1 MTMKSAKKKLLEEKG
16 YKVSDAQEF
25 LGMSDEEFAYVEMK
39 VLLAKSFRELRK
51 SKRVSQSKLAERIGS
66 SQSRVAKMEAGDPS
80 VSTDLLFKGMLALGA
95 TRKDISRALG
105 SRSAA

>member
-1 MTMKSAKKKLLEEKG
+1 MTMKSAKKKLLEAKG

-51 SKRVSQSKLAERIGS
+51 SKRVTIFRDFLIRK
-66 SQSRVAKMEAGDPS
+66 
-80 VSTDLLFKGMLALGA
+80 VSESNF
-95 TRKDISRALG
+95 
-105 SRSAA
+105 

>member
-16 YKVSDAQEF
+16 YKVSDAREF
-25 LGMSDEEFAYVEMK
+25 LDMSDEEFAYVEMK

-66 SQSRVAKMEAGDPS
+66 SQSRVAKMEAGDQS
-80 VSTDLLFKGMLALGA
+80 VSTD
-95 TRKDISRALG
+95 
-105 SRSAA
+105 